1 MRNFTIFL
9 FFFGLFVNQSSF
21 SVDESDVFHELV
33 FWSALKKGNYDK
45 ILYYL
50 DNGLSP
56 STLDNQNMSP
66 LAYGIKSNN
75 KQIIKLLIK
84 YDADIDG
91 AFLNN
96 LSPLIYASYLN
107 RFELIQT
114 LLENNADVN
123 KQDNLGKTALMV
135 AIEKEYPKI
144 VKLLIKSK
152 IDVEVSDYAG
162 NTIFDYI
169 RFIRN
174 QEIILMVNQIKF

>member
-1 MRNFTIFL
+1 MRNLTFFL
-9 FFFGLFVNQSSF
+9 VFLVIFVNQSSF
-21 SVDESDVFHELV
+21 SIDESDVFPELV
-33 FWSALKKGNYDK
+33 YWSALKKGNYDK

-75 KQIIKLLIK
+75 KQIIKLLIE
-84 YDADIDG
+84 YDADVNG
-91 AFLNN
+91 TFLNN

-135 AIEKEYPKI
+135 AIEKEHPKI
-144 VKLLIKSK
+144 VKQLIKSD
-152 IDVEVSDYAG
+152 IDVEISDYAG

-169 RFIRN
+169 KFIRN
-174 QEIILMVNQIKF
+174 QEIIFMVNQIKL